1 MSFAL
6 FLSEA
11 IVISLSGVMAPGP
24 ITAVAIGRGSRSLR
38 AGPLVAIGHG
48 IVEFPVMAAVALGVG
63 RFLETRSVQAAI
75 GATGAAVLALLGVG
89 MLRLAPRRS
98 EVTAAPDRSPLAAGV
113 LLSLANPYFLIWW
126 ATIGAALIA
135 RSLAFGLAG
144 LAAFGVAHWL
154 CDFLWCSALST
165 LSFRGSRF
173 FGGKTQRA
181 VFMVCGAALLVFAVR
196 LMIDA
201 VTSLTG

>member
-1 MSFAL
+1 MLFAL

-11 IVISLSGVMAPGP
+11 IVISLSGVLAPGP
-24 ITAVAIGRGSRSLR
+24 ITAVAIGHGSRSLR

-48 IVEFPVMAAVALGVG
+48 IVEFPVVAAVSLGVG
-63 RFLETRSVQAAI
+63 QLLETRSIQAAI
-75 GATGAAVLALLGVG
+75 GAAGAAMLAIMGVG
-89 MLRLAPRRS
+89 MFRSASRRS
-98 EVTAAPDRSPLAAGV
+98 DVTAAPDRSPLAAGV

-173 FGGKTQRA
+173 FGGKMQRA
-181 VFMVCGAALLVFAVR
+181 VFMICGAALLVFAAR
-196 LMIDA
+196 LMMDA
-201 VTSLTG
+201 ITPLSR